1 MKKLGICVCYQHRN
15 YGSQLQSYATTVELE
30 KRGIDYEII
39 RYKKKITPA
48 FVVKAL
54 PRLMNPVFI
63 SDRVKLRYKKKL
75 MLKAHPQLE
84 RDNAVR
90 NACLAKFS
98 QERFTK
104 LSPVFNGY
112 DELQR
117 ESARYDA
124 VMVGSDQL
132 WAPGGITSNFYN
144 LMFAGDD
151 VKKLSYAAS
160 FGVSQ
165 IEPKLH
171 EKYRTFLSR
180 MDYISVR
187 ENAGKK
193 LVESL
198 SDKTAEVVVDPVL
211 LLSAEEWLEVIPNER
226 RYEKPYIFAYLLG
239 PSAEYRRAIT
249 EFAKEKGLPIVT
261 SHHMDTYN
269 KADEDFGDEA
279 PFDVG
284 PADFVNL
291 IRNAEYVFTDSFHG
305 SVFSMLYRKPLLIF
319 DRYEAGTLT
328 SKNSR
333 IDSFCENYG
342 LQNRRFNGDAHAI
355 ETEAGYDEAL
365 QKAQE
370 HIKQS
375 KAFLDRAL
383 SDFN

>member
-15 YGSQLQSYATTVELE
+15 YGSQLQSYATTAELE

-39 RYKKKITPA
+39 RYQKKITPA

-63 SDRVKLRYKKKL
+63 SDRVKIRYKKNI
-75 MLKAHPQLE
+75 MLKTHPQLAK
-84 RDNAVR
+84 DNAVR
-90 NACLAKFS
+90 NACLAQFS
-98 QERFTK
+98 KEHFKK
-104 LSPVFNGY
+104 LSPVYNGY

-117 ESARYDA
+117 QAQRYDA

-132 WAPGGITSNFYN
+132 WAPGGITSDFYN
-144 LMFAGDD
+144 LMFAPQG
-151 VKKLSYAAS
+151 VRRLSYAAS

-171 EKYRTFLSR
+171 AKYKDFLSR
-180 MDYISVR
+180 MDDISVR
-187 ENAGKK
+187 ENSGKR
-193 LVESL
+193 LVEEL
-198 SDKTAEVVVDPVL
+198 SGQTAEVVADPVL
-211 LLSAEEWLEVIPNER
+211 LLSAEDWLREIPNKN
-226 RYEKPYIFAYLLG
+226 RYDKPYIFAYLLG
-239 PSAEYRRAIT
+239 PSAKYREAIT
-249 EFAKEKGLPIVT
+249 RFAEEKGLPIVT

-269 KADEDFGDEA
+269 AADEGFGDEA

-284 PADFVNL
+284 PAEFVNF

-328 SKNSR
+328 SKNGR

-342 LQNRRFNGDAHAI
+342 LNDRRYNGDIFAVEHQ
-355 ETEAGYDEAL
+355 TDYDAAL
-365 QKAQE
+365 QKAQA
-370 HIKQS
+370 HIERS

-383 SDFN
+383 GDFI